1 MGYQFR
7 DRPIWT
13 CTKRLRKNKNK
24 ANRQMAKQNGAM
36 ARRWK
41 KFKGSAAHHIVA
53 GDHMDPNA
61 IKARSILSKHG
72 IDIDDAANGIYLKHM
87 DPNSI
92 QPGAYHRV
100 IHTKI
105 CFENV
110 ANRLEIADLIGGKNG
125 VLDELDNIAGNLL
138 FNKKIW

>member
-1 MGYQFR
+1 MLNVKPVTVPELLR
-7 DRPIWT
+7 DLKRP
-13 CTKRLRKNKNK
+13 
-24 ANRQMAKQNGAM
+24 
-36 ARRWK
+36 
-41 KFKGSAAHHIVA
+41 
-53 GDHMDPNA
+53 
-61 IKARSILSKHG
+61 RSILSKHG
-72 IDIDDAANGIYLKHM
+72 IDIDDAVNGIYLKHM

-105 CFENV
+105 YFENV

-138 FNKKIW
+138 FINPTGLFCDF